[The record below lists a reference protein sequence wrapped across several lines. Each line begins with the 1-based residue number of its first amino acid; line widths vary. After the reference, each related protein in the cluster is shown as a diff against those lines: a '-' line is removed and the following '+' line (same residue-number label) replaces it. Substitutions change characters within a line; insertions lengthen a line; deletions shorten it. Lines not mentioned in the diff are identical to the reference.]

1 MAEFF
6 KVLYW
11 IGMIGMSI
19 TLVAITI
26 GIFAIGFKFIKD
38 KRKGL
43 GTGCI
48 VFSLIAAALI
58 VFMVNHTFIVPAS

>member
-6 KVLYW
+6 KILYW
-11 IGMIGMSI
+11 VAMIGMSI
-19 TLVAITI
+19 TLVAVTV

-43 GTGCI
+43 GM
-48 VFSLIAAALI
+48 AASY
-58 VFMVNHTFIVPAS
+58 FPSSRQR

>member
-6 KVLYW
+6 RILYW
-11 IGMIGMSI
+11 IAIVGMSI
-19 TLVAITI
+19 SLAAVTI

-48 VFSLIAAALI
+48 VFSLLAAAMI
-58 VFMVNHTFIVPAS
+58 VMMVNHTFIVPAS

>member
-1 MAEFF
+1 
-6 KVLYW
+6 
-11 IGMIGMSI
+11 MSI
-19 TLVAITI
+19 SLAAVTI

-48 VFSLIAAALI
+48 VFSLLAAAMI
-58 VFMVNHTFIVPAS
+58 VLMVNHTFIVPAS

>member
-6 KVLYW
+6 RVLYW
-11 IGMIGMSI
+11 IAIVGMSI
-19 TLVAITI
+19 SLAAVTVA
-26 GIFAIGFKFIKD
+26 IFAIGFKFIKD

-48 VFSLIAAALI
+48 VFSLLAAAMI
-58 VFMVNHTFIVPAS
+58 VFMVNQTFIVPAS

>member
-1 MAEFF
+1 VAEFF
-6 KVLYW
+6 KILYW
-11 IGMIGMSI
+11 VAMIGMSI
-19 TLVAITI
+19 TLVAVTV

-48 VFSLIAAALI
+48 VFSILAAAMI
-58 VFMVNHTFIVPAS
+58 VLMVNHTFIVPAS

>member
-6 KVLYW
+6 RILYW
-11 IGMIGMSI
+11 IAIVGMSI
-19 TLVAITI
+19 SLAAVTI

-48 VFSLIAAALI
+48 VFSLLAAAMI
-58 VFMVNHTFIVPAS
+58 VLMVNHTFIVPAS